1 MTNALQNEEDKANR
15 LSKLKIKLES
25 AVQEG
30 HDDLQK
36 EKQIRS
42 DVEKAKRRLEG
53 DLKVHTQFMSLPSQD
68 KEYHKHFE
76 HKRFGMP
83 ACLSQY
89 DCGQKSTIF
98 FCSGAAGELRV

>member
-53 DLKVHTQFMSLPSQD
+53 DLKVHTQFMSQD
-68 KEYHKHFE
+68 KEYDKHFE

-89 DCGQKSTIF
+89 DCGQKSKIF